1 MTSLN
6 TLSEITCINN
16 DDISC
21 LQTSSEVSPNK
32 LNLNIIV
39 QYWILGLKSASSMH
53 LPKNSLNIYMY
64 LTHRPFFVFFFFQ
77 CCIILNILYFCFVFF
92 CIYFVFLWL
101 VRCARRRNATIFSPL
116 MGLLF
121 SPIRTHLKFLLS
133 KIGKLFKCCW
143 LLAVVTRCIFCLFN
157 RV

>member
-1 MTSLN
+1 MEKELGFVTKFKK
-6 TLSEITCINN
+6 THKINM
-16 DDISC
+16 
-21 LQTSSEVSPNK
+21 
-32 LNLNIIV
+32 NIIV
-39 QYWILGLKSASSMH
+39 QNWILGLKSASSMH

-64 LTHRPFFVFFFFQ
+64 LTHRPLFVFFFFQ
-77 CCIILNILYFCFVFF
+77 CCIIFIILYFYFVFFF

-101 VRCARRRNATIFSPL
+101 VRCARQRNVTIFSL
-116 MGLLF
+116 SMDLLF

-143 LLAVVTRCIFCLFN
+143 LLAVVTRCFFCLFN

>member
-1 MTSLN
+1 MKKNWVLLPSFKKTHK
-6 TLSEITCINN
+6 IN
-16 DDISC
+16 S
-21 LQTSSEVSPNK
+21 
-32 LNLNIIV
+32 NIMV
-39 QYWILGLKSASSMH
+39 QHWILGLKSASSTH

-77 CCIILNILYFCFVFF
+77 CCIILILLFCISVLYFF

-101 VRCARRRNATIFSPL
+101 VRCARRRNATTFSPL

-133 KIGKLFKCCW
+133 KIGKLIKCCW

>member
-1 MTSLN
+1 MEKELGFVTKFKK
-6 TLSEITCINN
+6 THKINM
-16 DDISC
+16 
-21 LQTSSEVSPNK
+21 
-32 LNLNIIV
+32 NIIV
-39 QYWILGLKSASSMH
+39 QNWILGLKSASSMH
-53 LPKNSLNIYMY
+53 LPKNSQNIYMY

-77 CCIILNILYFCFVFF
+77 CCIIFIILYFCFLFF
-92 CIYFVFLWL
+92 CIYCVFLWL
-101 VRCARRRNATIFSPL
+101 VRCARQRNVTIFSLL

>member
-1 MTSLN
+1 MEKELGFVTKFKK
-6 TLSEITCINN
+6 THKINM
-16 DDISC
+16 
-21 LQTSSEVSPNK
+21 
-32 LNLNIIV
+32 NIIV
-39 QYWILGLKSASSMH
+39 QNWILGLKSASSMH
-53 LPKNSLNIYMY
+53 LPKNSQNIYMY

-77 CCIILNILYFCFVFF
+77 CCIIFIILYFCFLFF

-101 VRCARRRNATIFSPL
+101 VRCARRRNVTIFSLL

-133 KIGKLFKCCW
+133 KIGKLIKCCW